1 MAERLKNAIMGAMEA
16 RASDIHISVGR
27 PIQFRCSGELLFWND
42 EVLTG
47 SDVIAC
53 ADEIMDARTRSV
65 LERDGEVDFA
75 YSFRD
80 LTRLRCNIYHER
92 GNYALALR
100 LLPVKMPTI
109 EETKVPEAVV
119 KSSCKKRGLV
129 LVTGPTGSGK
139 STTLAAVINYLNCN
153 YKKHIV
159 TLEDP
164 VEFVHPHIQSVIHQ
178 REIGVDTKSFSA
190 ALRAALR
197 QDPDVILV
205 GEMRD
210 LETISTAI
218 TAAETGH
225 LVLATLHTNSAAAT
239 VDRVIDAFPEEQQ
252 QQIRIQLANA
262 IECILCQ
269 SLVPTVDGKREA
281 AFEVMVATNAI
292 RNLIRENKTF
302 QITSNIQTG
311 KKLGMQT
318 MDDHL
323 SELYLHRRISLN
335 TAVDFAHDPTTLQKK
350 IMNI

>member
-1 MAERLKNAIMGAMEA
+1 MAKRMGEAILGALNAK
-16 RASDIHISVGR
+16 ASDIHISVGR
-27 PIQFRCSGELLFWND
+27 PIQFRCAGELIFWN
-42 EVLTG
+42 EEELSAT
-47 SDVIAC
+47 DVIAC
-53 ADEIMDARTRSV
+53 AEEILDARTRSV

-75 YSFRD
+75 YSFEGIS
-80 LTRLRCNIYHER
+80 RLRCNIFHER
-92 GNYALALR
+92 GNYAMALR
-100 LLPVKMPTI
+100 LLPVHMPTV
-109 EETKVPEAVV
+109 EQVGMPEAIV
-119 KSSCKKRGLV
+119 KSACKKRGLV

-139 STTLAAVINYLNCN
+139 STTLAALINYLNQN

-164 VEFVHPHIQSVIHQ
+164 VEFVHPHILSIIHQ
-178 REIGVDTKSFSA
+178 REIGTDTKTFSA

-225 LVLATLHTNSAAAT
+225 LVLATLHTNSASAT

-269 SLVPTVDGKREA
+269 SLVPTADGGRTG

-323 SELYLHRRISLN
+323 ADLYLTRRISLN
-335 TAVDFAHDPTTLQKK
+335 TAIEYAHDPVTLQKK
-350 IMNI
+350 IMTI

>member
-1 MAERLKNAIMGAMEA
+1 MANLMKEVVLGAMKA
-16 RASDIHISVGR
+16 HASDIHISVGR
-27 PIQFRCSGELLFWND
+27 PVQFRTSGELVFWND
-42 EVLTG
+42 QELDRAAVK
-47 SDVIAC
+47 AC
-53 ADEIMDARTRSV
+53 AEELMDARTRSV

-75 YSFRD
+75 YSFEG
-80 LTRLRCNIYHER
+80 LTRLRCNIFHER

-100 LLPVKMPTI
+100 LLPIHMPTI
-109 EETKVPEAVV
+109 EDVNMPEAIVR
-119 KSSCKKRGLV
+119 SACKKRGLV

-139 STTLAAVINYLNCN
+139 STTLAALVNYLNTN

-164 VEFVHPHIQSVIHQ
+164 VEFVHPHIQSIIHQ
-178 REIGVDTKSFSA
+178 REIGVDTHSFAA

-218 TAAETGH
+218 TATETGH
-225 LVLATLHTNSAAAT
+225 LVFATLHTNSASAT

-252 QQIRIQLANA
+252 QQIRIQFANA
-262 IECILCQ
+262 VECILCQ
-269 SLVPTVDGKREA
+269 SLVPTVDGKRVG

-323 SELYLHRRISLN
+323 ASLYLERRISLN
-335 TAVDFAHDPTTLQKK
+335 TAVEYAHDPSTLQKK

>member
-1 MAERLKNAIMGAMEA
+1 MAKRMRAAILGALD
-16 RASDIHISVGR
+16 RNASDIHISVGR
-27 PIQFRCSGELLFWND
+27 PVQYRCAGELVFMD
-42 EVLTG
+42 DDVLNAA
-47 SDVIAC
+47 DVAAC
-53 ADEIMDARTRSV
+53 ADEILDARTRSV

-75 YSFRD
+75 YSFESIS
-80 LTRLRCNIYHER
+80 RLRCNVFHER
-92 GNYALALR
+92 GNLALALR
-100 LLPVKMPTI
+100 LLPVHMPTI
-109 EETKVPEAVV
+109 EQIKVPEAIV
-119 KSSCKKRGLV
+119 KSACKKRGLV

-139 STTLAAVINYLNCN
+139 STTLAALINYLNQN
-153 YKKHIV
+153 FKKHIV

-164 VEFVHPHIQSVIHQ
+164 VEFVHPHNHSIIHQ

-190 ALRAALR
+190 ALRASLR

-225 LVLATLHTNSAAAT
+225 LVFATLHTNSAPAT

-269 SLVPTVDGKREA
+269 SLVPTADGGREG

-323 SELYLHRRISLN
+323 AELYLMRRISLN
-335 TAVDFAHDPTTLQKK
+335 TAIEYAHDPVTLQKK
-350 IMNI
+350 IMTI